1 METTGEA
8 RWRQRMDNF
17 GAALARLDEACAQS
31 SYTNLERAGLVQTF
45 VFSYELGWKVLKDV
59 LLYEGYD
66 PSSPR
71 DAIRQGFEAEYLDE
85 DDCET
90 FLDAVGR
97 RNLLT
102 HTYRDETAREAEA
115 LIKSRYHPMLRRL
128 HQALERK
135 RSAWPTA

>member
-1 METTGEA
+1 MNTPREQ
-8 RWRQRMDNF
+8 RWRQRMESF
-17 GAALARLDEACAQS
+17 GAALARLDEACQQT

-45 VFSYELGWKVLKDV
+45 VFSYELGWKVLRDL

-66 PSSPR
+66 PSGPR
-71 DAIRQGFEAEYLDE
+71 DVIRQGFEAGYLDE

-115 LIKSRYHPMLRRL
+115 TIKSRYHPMLRRL
-128 HQALERK
+128 RQALERK
-135 RSAWPTA
+135 RTA

>member
-1 METTGEA
+1 MSTPREQ
-8 RWRQRMDNF
+8 RWRQRMESF
-17 GAALARLDEACAQS
+17 GTALARLDEACTQP
-31 SYTNLERAGLVQTF
+31 SYSNLERAGLVQTF
-45 VFSYELGWKVLKDV
+45 VFSYELGWKALRDV
-59 LLYEGYD
+59 LLFEGYD
-66 PSSPR
+66 ANSPR
-71 DAIRQGFEAEYLDE
+71 DVIRQGFEAGYLGA

-115 LIKSRYHPMLRRL
+115 LIKNRYHPMLRRL

-135 RSAWPTA
+135 RSA